1 MAYIHIDVRIGA
13 QPFGETSTTKN
24 HPTGTIA
31 KGRDPTNGYEADF
44 IYVIASNSVAQYD
57 AVAIKDGFKIAPLTI
72 TNGKTCGEVGFAQIA
87 NGTKDSYM
95 WVQKGGLPIVKL
107 ALACQANVPLYAT
120 ATGGVLDDAST
131 SVQLQGMVAVTEATN
146 SANAKTCLA
155 RYVTT
160 QVEPAA

>member
-1 MAYIHIDVRIGA
+1 MAYLFRTPMIGA
-13 QPFGETSTTKN
+13 QPIGETSSTKR
-24 HPTGTIA
+24 HPLGTVVQAI
-31 KGRDPTNGYEADF
+31 DPDMGEGDF

-57 AVAIKDGFKIAPLTI
+57 AVAIKAGYKIAPLTI
-72 TNGKTCGEVGFAQIA
+72 TNGKTCGEVGFVQIA
-87 NGTKDSYM
+87 NGTKDTYM
-95 WVQKGGLPIVKL
+95 WAQKNGTPVVKL
-107 ALACQANVPLYAT
+107 AIACQASVPLYAT

-131 SVQLQGMVAVTEATN
+131 SVQLQGMVALTEATH

>member
-1 MAYIHIDVRIGA
+1 MAYKLVTPRIGA
-13 QPFGETSTTKN
+13 QPFAETSTTKL
-24 HPTGTIA
+24 HPLGQCLM
-31 KGRDPTNGYEADF
+31 GVDPDMGEGEF

-57 AVAIKDGFKIAPLTI
+57 AVAIKAGYKIAPLTI

-87 NGTKDSYM
+87 NGTKDTYM
-95 WVQKGGLPIVKL
+95 WVQKNGTPVVKL
-107 ALACQANVPLYAT
+107 AIACQANVPLYAT

-131 SVQLQGMVAVTEATN
+131 SVQLQGMTALTEATH